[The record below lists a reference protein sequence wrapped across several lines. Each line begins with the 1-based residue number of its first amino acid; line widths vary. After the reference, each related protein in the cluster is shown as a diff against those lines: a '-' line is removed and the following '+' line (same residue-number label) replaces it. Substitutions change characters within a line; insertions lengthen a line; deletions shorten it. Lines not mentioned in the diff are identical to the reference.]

1 MTSHS
6 GPASGHALT
15 AASADFRVARL
26 VLAVVVVATTAFAIR
41 YHDGHDFVNNIWAP
55 IHGLL
60 AGYNPYDT
68 ADIEYH
74 LRYDVPV
81 VAGLYLPTA
90 LLLHAPLALL
100 SESHSADAMAA
111 LDAALIWFGVLLL
124 ILPRTSRACL
134 IAGISGVL
142 LVISAPAQDT
152 IFLGQLSA
160 AAFAGFALLA
170 ASLRK
175 DPSAKWLPALGVT
188 LVALKPQSAIP
199 IFVALAVLQCWSI
212 LARAAALLAATSV
225 PGAVLFV
232 QATGGASGVI
242 RTVTSNLDHLS
253 RLPPNDLTNPGN
265 IRIDTLGILSHLG
278 GPSLAGLG
286 WMVINLAV
294 ATALLVLA
302 LRAVHARGPGTLADP
317 YVVMVVALYV
327 VVALVHLSYD
337 QLLLYLGPLAA
348 LGVITG
354 SEAPSRR
361 SQAVAAGGIALAA
374 AGIVF
379 RSGFRSRLMDSWL
392 SFLPVHKIWIALP
405 TLVVLAIVGCAVAVD
420 RHTASSEITR

>member
-1 MTSHS
+1 M
-6 GPASGHALT
+6 L
-15 AASADFRVARL
+15 
-26 VLAVVVVATTAFAIR
+26 LAVVVVATSSFAIR

-74 LRYDVPV
+74 LRYHVPV
-81 VAGLYLPTA
+81 VAGLYLPAA

-111 LDAALIWFGVLLL
+111 LDAALIWLGVMLL
-124 ILPRTSRACL
+124 IPPRTSRRCL
-134 IAGISGVL
+134 IAGIAGVFV
-142 LVISAPAQDT
+142 VISAPAQDT
-152 IFLGQLSA
+152 IFLGQLSG
-160 AAFAGFALLA
+160 AAFAGLALLV
-170 ASLRK
+170 ASLRR

-199 IFVALAVLQCWSI
+199 ILLALAVLQCWSI
-212 LARAAALLAATSV
+212 LARVAAILAATSV
-225 PGAVLFV
+225 PGAVLFI
-232 QATGGASGVI
+232 QAAGGTSAVI
-242 RTVTSNLDHLS
+242 RTVSSNLNHLS
-253 RLPPNDLTNPGN
+253 RLPPNDLTNPSN
-265 IRIDTLGILSHLG
+265 IRIDALGILSHVH
-278 GPSLAGLG
+278 GPVLAGMG
-286 WMVINLAV
+286 WMMINLVV

-302 LRAVHARGPGTLADP
+302 LRVVRARGPGSLADP
-317 YVVMVVALYV
+317 YVVTAVALYV

-361 SQAVAAGGIALAA
+361 SQVVAAGGIAVAA

-379 RSGFRSRLMDSWL
+379 RSGFRSRMSDSSL
-392 SFLPVHKIWIALP
+392 SFLPVHQIWIVLP
-405 TLVVLAIVGCAVAVD
+405 TLIALGIVGYALAID
-420 RHTASSEITR
+420 RHTASPEITE